1 MKICINK
8 LRLFGYHG
16 LKKIEKESGQY
27 FDISI
32 DLISSNSLNDDKI
45 PVIDYE
51 EVMIDTENVF
61 SKKRYN
67 LLESLIYDLDKK
79 FKSKYSLSHLKIKI
93 TKPSAPL
100 KYDCESVGVEHT
112 WDEYE

>member
-16 LKKIEKESGQY
+16 LKKVEKESGQY

-32 DLISSNSLNDDKI
+32 DLISSESLYGDEM

-51 EVMIDTENVF
+51 KVMLDTENIF

-67 LLESLIYDLDKK
+67 LLESLISDLDKE
-79 FKSKYSLSHLKIKI
+79 FKSKYSLCHIKIKI
-93 TKPSAPL
+93 TKSSAPL
-100 KYDCESVGVEHT
+100 EHDCESVGVEYI
-112 WDEYE
+112 WNKCE